1 MKILLNYKNYTFPH
15 ILEIVLP
22 ATYSSSDAV
31 DLENTLEK
39 YSELYQVILGLLQWI
54 ILSCKMV
61 PTS

>member
-31 DLENTLEK
+31 DLENTFEK
-39 YSELYQVILGLLQWI
+39 YSKLY
-54 ILSCKMV
+54 
-61 PTS
+61 